1 MPFIYLSA
9 VIFSTFLLFIS
20 LFYLACLKIYNN
32 NKEWKFEF
40 ETDTRFPLVLHNCSR
55 NIKITKTNVKM
66 WKLKDKATDRT
77 QDKEVPIVIC
87 RERERE
93 RESYF
98 TPSFL
103 RLPWAPPHSPLR
115 RHEPL
120 SSSLL
125 KHLPFTENKP
135 AFWWVRRQIL
145 EPIRG
150 GSREWIFVFLMGKN
164 SDEEQSL
171 PENNEG
177 SRCSSS
183 SCCSARISRCFSLR
197 CVLILAFSA
206 AVFLSAVF
214 WLPPFLGLSDRDD
227 LDLDPRFKGIYIKIK
242 PFDLHLGELSHK
254 ARIFFSVTWQP
265 FDEFF

>member
-93 RESYF
+93 RKLLH
-98 TPSFL
+98 SFL
-103 RLPWAPPHSPLR
+103 PPSPWAPPHSHLR

-125 KHLPFTENKP
+125 KHLPFTNLKT
-135 AFWWVRRQIL
+135 FLVSIY
-145 EPIRG
+145 
-150 GSREWIFVFLMGKN
+150 REQAGLLMGAAADSKTN
-164 SDEEQSL
+164 QRRISWLNLCVSYGEEQRRGA
-171 PENNEG
+171 E
-177 SRCSSS
+177 
-183 SCCSARISRCFSLR
+183 
-197 CVLILAFSA
+197 
-206 AVFLSAVF
+206 
-214 WLPPFLGLSDRDD
+214 PPREQRRKQML
-227 LDLDPRFKGIYIKIK
+227 
-242 PFDLHLGELSHK
+242 
-254 ARIFFSVTWQP
+254 
-265 FDEFF
+265 